1 MSDADFYTQTK
12 SFLIALALT
21 QPRILAMFLAIPIF
35 NRQII
40 PGMLRFSIAAALGA
54 LAAPQ
59 LIPVVNV
66 MDISMVELLMLIMKE
81 AFVGFVMGYLI
92 AIPFWAF
99 EAVGFLVDNQ
109 RGASVAATLNPL
121 TGNDSSPLGILFN
134 QAFIVF
140 FFISGGF
147 TLMLGVLYDSFSL
160 WGVLTWYP
168 ELRADTMPLMLEQLN
183 KVARLALLLGS
194 PVIVAMFLAEVGLA
208 LISRFVPQLQVFFLA
223 MPIKSAIA
231 MLVLMVYVATL
242 FEYGYAYVIE
252 LREVLPFLNGQWRTL
267 GVPLL
272 LPAPGGL

>member
-252 LREVLPFLNGQWRTL
+252 LREVLPFLNDQWRTL

>member
-208 LISRFVPQLQVFFLA
+208 LISRLVPQLQVFFLA

-252 LREVLPFLNGQWRTL
+252 LREVLPFLNDQWRTL